1 MLVTNHPSPGVYS
14 LENDRSNQQTLV
26 TNGYCCLVLPFPK
39 GEVGVN
45 TTVTSADEID
55 LKFGPGK
62 SSSPYAKNVQFAKL
76 LMRKATRLNIT
87 RVGLNVK
94 YAGVYLTTYK
104 NFCTCRPLGDAGLID
119 PDQIAFTESDIG
131 LFYSVSGYSL
141 ANDIYITV
149 EPDVNDA
156 ENIRAIVKV
165 YLSGSLTPVE
175 KFSVTTRYY
184 KDGSGNQL
192 FIEDVINNGSTY
204 VRFKLN
210 VNNYKLLEDANYIV
224 LNAVAGGP
232 ADPTDPDGI
241 DGQFTGGSDGDV
253 IDIDHSDA
261 LIANTSLSAVLS
273 GWDNYRD
280 WEDIQAGILCAGG
293 LEHPVIANKL
303 DELAQNR
310 QDSIAVSGIPALLQ
324 ARDNSVAYRR
334 GNKSYLGTEFSITG
348 SWSCLTNSDALYR
361 DTDNARDI
369 YVPAS
374 ICMAYVMLN
383 TDQIAQWLAPGGLNR
398 GQLDF
403 ASDVRYRFKQ
413 NDRDVLND
421 NQINPIAVF
430 DGEGI
435 YVWGADTTMTT
446 KSPLNDIG
454 VRRLLAMLHAS
465 VRANNLRA
473 VFEPNDDVL
482 KQNQKAGM
490 ESILEPIK
498 LGRGLDWYAVQ
509 CDYKN
514 NSAEDEA
521 RGDLIIDV
529 FLDPTRYTKRI
540 HVTAIVPPV
549 GDIQYAL
556 DLISKGSL

>member
-1 MLVTNHPSPGVYS
+1 MLVPNHPSPGVYS

-45 TTVTSADEID
+45 TTVTSVDEID
-55 LKFGPGK
+55 LKFGPAT
-62 SSSPYAKNVQFAKL
+62 SSSPYARNVQYAKL

-94 YAGVYLTTYK
+94 YAGVYLTTYN
-104 NFCTCRPLGDAGLID
+104 NFTTCRPLGDAGLTD
-119 PDQIAFTESDIG
+119 PEQIAFTDRDIC
-131 LFYSVSGYSL
+131 LLYSVSGYSG

-149 EPDVNDA
+149 EPDVNDVLG
-156 ENIRAIVKV
+156 IKAIIKV
-165 YLSGSLTPVE
+165 YLTGSLTPVE
-175 KFSVTTRYY
+175 KHTVTTKYY
-184 KDGSGNQL
+184 KDGSGNQ
-192 FIEDVINNGSTY
+192 FYIEDVINNASSY
-204 VRFKLN
+204 IRVKLN
-210 VNNYKLLEDANYIV
+210 TANYKLVDDPDFVV
-224 LNAVAGGP
+224 LNAIAGGP
-232 ADPTDPDGI
+232 LDVLNPTAI
-241 DGQFTGGSDGDV
+241 NGQFTGGSDGNT

-261 LIANTSLSAVLS
+261 LIANASLSAVLTA
-273 GWDNYRD
+273 WDNYAD
-280 WEDIQAGILCAGG
+280 WEDIQAGILCSGG
-293 LEHPVIANKL
+293 LEHPVVANKL
-303 DELAQNR
+303 DTLAASR
-310 QDSIAVSGIPALLQ
+310 QDSIAVHGIPVLLQ
-324 ARDNSVAYRR
+324 QRDNAVAYRR
-334 GNKSYLGTEFSITG
+334 GNKAYMGTEFSITG
-348 SWSCLTNSDALYR
+348 SWSCLSNSDALYR
-361 DTDNARDI
+361 DTDNSRDI

-374 ICMAYVMLN
+374 ICMAYCMLN

-398 GQLDF
+398 GQLDW
-403 ASDVRYRFKQ
+403 ATDVRYRFKQ
-413 NDRDVLND
+413 NDRDVLAE

-430 DGEGI
+430 EGEGI
-435 YVWGADTTMTT
+435 YMWGADTTMTT

-498 LGRGLDWYAVQ
+498 TGRGLDWYAVV
-509 CDYKN
+509 CDYTN
-514 NSAEDEA
+514 NTAEDEA